1 MDRVLEVEIEKTYK
15 PPADPHILPRE
26 GATDHSRG
34 ATRAPATPASSSLE
48 GGPGRTAPGLLQP
61 PGAV

>member
-15 PPADPHILPRE
+15 PSADPRILPGE

-34 ATRAPATPASSSLE
+34 ATRAPAASASPFLE
-48 GGPGRTAPGLLQP
+48 GGSGRTVPGLLQP